1 MKLGFQKVGNLGISA
16 FNFLGGS
23 IKCSKQHNLSRIQ
36 KYEGTLHGVEYPGF
50 FGGFE
55 IQGFRKLNLNGAV
68 IMGVVASNF
77 ESLLDSYLADDEIDP
92 FLDPYWLFK
101 LDSTPLLSDVNQK
114 DYRTSR
120 ISGFERGVY
129 NGFFTDLVPEI
140 YQEIVG
146 NKERNLSSLVD
157 CISKDDSL
165 IRELEK
171 ELSEHSNPF
180 RIRF

>member
-1 MKLGFQKVGNLGISA
+1 MKLGFERVADLNIPA

-23 IKCSKQHNLSRIQ
+23 IKCSKQQNLSRIQ
-36 KYEGTLHGVEYPGF
+36 KYEGALQGVEYPGF
-50 FGGFE
+50 FGGFR
-55 IQGFRKLNLNGAV
+55 IQGFRKLNLNGPV
-68 IMGVVASNF
+68 IMGFVASNF

-92 FLDPYWLFK
+92 LLDPCWLFK
-101 LDSTPLLSDVNQK
+101 LDSTPMLSDVNQK

-120 ISGFERGVY
+120 ISGFKRGVY
-129 NGFFTDLVPEI
+129 NGFFIDLVPEI

-146 NKERNLSSLVD
+146 HKKRNLSSLVD